1 MKSARVIEAPYTWL
15 VSDLLKRRLKEKQTI
30 IIAEEVIMKA
40 GTGEKQSPDTIPAHN
55 GTIIRRN
62 GISL

>member
-1 MKSARVIEAPYTWL
+1 
-15 VSDLLKRRLKEKQTI
+15 LKRRLKEKQTI
-30 IIAEEVIMKA
+30 IIAKEDKMKA
-40 GTGEKQSPDTIPAHN
+40 GPGEKQSPDTTPAHN